1 MGDCRKGEMCR
12 RYRVKG
18 KSQRVCVETAVY
30 LEMVLDVEIVSYVEI
45 VGNVGDCQVGDCRI
59 GDMCQR

>member
-1 MGDCRKGEMCR
+1 MGDCRKGEMCW

-30 LEMVLDVEIVSYVEI
+30 LEMVVDVEIVSYVEI
-45 VGNVGDCQVGDCRI
+45 VGDCQVGDCRI

>member
-1 MGDCRKGEMCR
+1 MCH

-18 KSQRVCVETAVY
+18 KTHMLQRVCVETAVY
-30 LEMVLDVEIVSYVEI
+30 LEMVVDVEIVSYVEI
-45 VGNVGDCQVGDCRI
+45 VGDVGDCQVGDCRI